1 MFGGQPFHFVPLIFG
16 FLLHLFPEH
25 LLVPSLLPEALE
37 GESQIT
43 DWNYVMVWNEVD
55 DLER

>member
-1 MFGGQPFHFVPLIFG
+1 MFCGQLFHFVPLIFG
-16 FLLHLFPEH
+16 FLFYLFPER
-25 LLVPSLLPEALE
+25 LLVPGLLSEAFE

-55 DLER
+55 DLEC